1 MVEAAPSA
9 ICVKLMPSEEF
20 RTDWLM
26 LRICARKDSD
36 SPRPAASSAARV
48 IRRPDERRST
58 ERPNWLVLIDKF
70 RWAEIDAGLLL
81 IINAMDASSLPTAV
95 LYVPRFRVRAEAS
108 YPSTPRERLHP
119 LSEDA
124 SKT

>member
-1 MVEAAPSA
+1 M
-9 ICVKLMPSEEF
+9 
-20 RTDWLM
+20 M

-36 SPRPAASSAARV
+36 SPSPAASSAARV

-58 ERPNWLVLIDKF
+58 ERPNWLVLTDKF

-95 LYVPRFRVRAEAS
+95 LCVLRFRVHAEAS
-108 YPSTPRERLHP
+108 YPAAPSARLHP
-119 LSEDA
+119 LSEDTL
-124 SKT
+124 KT